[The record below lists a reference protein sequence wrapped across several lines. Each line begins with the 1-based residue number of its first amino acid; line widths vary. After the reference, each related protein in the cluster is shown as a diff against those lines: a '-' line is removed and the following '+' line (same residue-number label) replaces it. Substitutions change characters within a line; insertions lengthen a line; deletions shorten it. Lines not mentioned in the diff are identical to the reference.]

1 MNDNDNTVFV
11 NFEKQSGD
19 GELDMLFMELGK
31 AYYEGGFE
39 DPLPELLPLFD
50 QITAIVKRDQAPVRK
65 PEPMPE
71 PIPQPQSQPQSVN
84 SCPGCGMILKGD
96 ERFCEMCGA
105 RIEPQQA
112 AQTDKYCLQCG
123 MILPPNA
130 AFCGECGAAAK

>member
-1 MNDNDNTVFV
+1 MSNNDNTVFV

-19 GELDMLFMELGK
+19 GQLDMLYMELGK

-50 QITAIVKRDQAPVRK
+50 QITAIVKRDQAPVLE
-65 PEPMPE
+65 PEPE
-71 PIPQPQSQPQSVN
+71 AQSVS

-105 RIEPQQA
+105 KIVSEQA
-112 AQTDKYCLQCG
+112 VQTDKYCLQCG
-123 MILPPNA
+123 KILPPNA
-130 AFCGECGAAAK
+130 AFCGECGAAVK